1 MQNAAMN
8 SGKQSIK
15 DILSQNGIDLNLR
28 CCGDDDLFVNLEI
41 KSVAEKKEKLD
52 SLFSNHPLTS
62 FSGYYDYY
70 DFLLARKIARFG
82 DLIQVRES
90 DFLKKLAEEAE
101 HVFQKEKSYAIK
113 YINSHAYEIFSDDK
127 TYCQQISLDDK
138 KKYGQ
143 LKYAS
148 VDFMM
153 EFNGGI
159 KEDVFKYMV
168 MKCAPIIMSRFDDK
182 FLDALNNKPENKQKL
197 FTAMFPSGR
206 LNDVCPLGLKNVL
219 KIWSHEN
226 NKKYSPCREL
236 IERCIEE
243 LRQDTETL
251 CQSLSSDNILG
262 YVSVIKAVNTFL
274 QEINSPKADDFAKYA
289 EAADRMVTE
298 HLRRRANQMILSVPD
313 GEDIAFKDILTSDS
327 DNKCLISLTHSMT
340 ADGISKKY
348 ESFLVHIPK
357 DWLET
362 AVTNVRSDGIF
373 PAGSEK
379 FSQAREWMNSK
390 KFQVILADS
399 QQLGNYLNN
408 VLSEVRFISEKLSVQ
423 GNELEKDAGMLFPM
437 LKAVASKIA
446 EPGPEQQM
454 FCYTSSIF
462 LCSLIEKL
470 LRLFNNYLCQSCR
483 SDETPPSDVTLN
495 GLLDANSSQS
505 FLKTAFELD
514 YLQMLA
520 YFLIR
525 IPETNI
531 GKNYRNRLAH
541 WADGMTPENMKPALT
556 SGLLWIFT
564 DVLNSVFL
572 YFESQIDGSAQESC
586 AAEQ

>member
-1 MQNAAMN
+1 MN
-8 SGKQSIK
+8 FGKQSIK
-15 DILSQNGIDLNLR
+15 DILSQNGIDLNIR
-28 CCGDDDLFVNLEI
+28 CCGDDDLFVNLEV

-52 SLFSNHPLTS
+52 SLFANHPLTS
-62 FSGYYDYY
+62 FSGYYEYY

-127 TYCQQISLDDK
+127 TYCQQISPDDQ
-138 KKYGQ
+138 KKYCQ

-153 EFNGGI
+153 EFNSGI

-168 MKCAPIIMSRFDDK
+168 KKCAPLIMSRFDDK
-182 FLDALNNKPENKQKL
+182 FLDALDNKPEKKQKL
-197 FTAMFPSGR
+197 YTAMFPSGR

-243 LRQDTETL
+243 LSQDTENL
-251 CQSLSSDNILG
+251 CQSLTSDNILRD
-262 YVSVIKAVNTFL
+262 VSVIKAVNAFL
-274 QEINSPKADDFAKYA
+274 QEIHSTKAGYFAKYA
-289 EAADRMVTE
+289 ETADRMLSE
-298 HLRRRANQMILSVPD
+298 YQRCRGYQMILHVPHGD
-313 GEDIAFKDILTSDS
+313 HIAFNGHLTFDS
-327 DNKCLISLTHSMT
+327 DNKCLIPLTHSIT
-340 ADGISKKY
+340 ADGCGKKY

-357 DWLET
+357 DWLDT
-362 AVTNVRSDGIF
+362 AVTNIRSDGIF

-379 FSQAREWMNSK
+379 FSAAREWANSEN
-390 KFQVILADS
+390 FLEILSDS

-423 GNELEKDAGMLFPM
+423 GNELEKDAGMLFSM

-541 WADGMTPENMKPALT
+541 WADGMTPEDMKPALT

-572 YFESQIDGSAQESC
+572 YFESQINGSAQESC